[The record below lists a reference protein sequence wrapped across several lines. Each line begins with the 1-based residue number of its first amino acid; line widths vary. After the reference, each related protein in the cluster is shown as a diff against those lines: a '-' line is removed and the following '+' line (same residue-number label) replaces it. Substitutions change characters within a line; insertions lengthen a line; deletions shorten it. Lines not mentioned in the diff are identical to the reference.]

1 MNFQLNCICIEE
13 WGSDSKY
20 THYWSNHLT
29 AGSFDKEKAY
39 IDSKLPVNSTT
50 SDTGFR
56 FEASSRNNRN
66 FDDPEKSRPSKPNSF
81 SNSATSISNQS
92 ESEVN
97 LEDTY
102 GGLFLEQPLDK
113 SNLALSQQF
122 DHHSST
128 NFNEVR

>member
-1 MNFQLNCICIEE
+1 MQEE

-20 THYWSNHLT
+20 THHWSNHRT

-56 FEASSRNNRN
+56 FETSSRNNRN
-66 FDDPEKSRPSKPNSF
+66 FNDREKSRTPKPNSF
-81 SNSATSISNQS
+81 SHSTTSISNPGG
-92 ESEVN
+92 SEVN

-102 GGLFLEQPLDK
+102 GVLFSEQTIDK
-113 SNLALSQQF
+113 SNLAFSQQF